1 MTDARPAE
9 RHARRALAIAA
20 VTLAIQNGILM
31 AFAVLYLPLIAEFGG
46 SRGEVATVQS
56 AALLLGGVSGPLVGW
71 AFDRLGPG
79 RLFQGGAVLG
89 VLAFALAS
97 RVDSLPLLVLTYGV
111 LGGLALAALGSQAN
125 LILAALWY
133 PGARG
138 RAIAVADLGT
148 GLGAFCFIPLGQA
161 LVSALG
167 WRETLLVWAALLML
181 IVLPLSAFQR
191 LPGDGHAG
199 RLAPREP
206 PAAWTVAG
214 AIRSR
219 PFWWLAATRF
229 FGAFAFPVLNVHMV
243 AYAIDQGIAPARAA
257 TALGAVSLVSLAG
270 RLTTGVLCDRLGR
283 AETLTIT
290 YASAAAGIGCLVLL
304 RTTAAP
310 WWLALY
316 VLFYGMAQGSTGIV
330 HSARAA
336 DVFTGASFGSIYGW
350 LALAVG
356 PGEALGAW
364 LGGTMYDVW
373 GSYLPAFGVVVLALA
388 AGVVS
393 MWRVRVPVSETR
405 DSGATST

>member
-1 MTDARPAE
+1 VTDARPAE

-148 GLGAFCFIPLGQA
+148 GFGAFCFIPLGQA

-206 PAAWTVAG
+206 PAA
-214 AIRSR
+214 
-219 PFWWLAATRF
+219 
-229 FGAFAFPVLNVHMV
+229 
-243 AYAIDQGIAPARAA
+243 
-257 TALGAVSLVSLAG
+257 
-270 RLTTGVLCDRLGR
+270 
-283 AETLTIT
+283 
-290 YASAAAGIGCLVLL
+290 
-304 RTTAAP
+304 
-310 WWLALY
+310 
-316 VLFYGMAQGSTGIV
+316 
-330 HSARAA
+330 
-336 DVFTGASFGSIYGW
+336 
-350 LALAVG
+350 
-356 PGEALGAW
+356 
-364 LGGTMYDVW
+364 
-373 GSYLPAFGVVVLALA
+373 
-388 AGVVS
+388 
-393 MWRVRVPVSETR
+393 
-405 DSGATST
+405 

>member
-1 MTDARPAE
+1 VTDARAIE
-9 RHARRALAIAA
+9 RRARRALAIAA

-148 GLGAFCFIPLGQA
+148 GFGAFCFIPLGQA

-167 WRETLLVWAALLML
+167 WRTTLLVWAALLL
-181 IVLPLSAFQR
+181 AIVLPLNAFQR
-191 LPGDGHAG
+191 LPGDGHGA
-199 RLAPREP
+199 RPAPTAPAVWTLAD
-206 PAAWTVAG
+206 AV
-214 AIRSR
+214 RSA

-229 FGAFAFPVLNVHMV
+229 FGACAFAVMNVHMV
-243 AYAIDQGIAPARAA
+243 AYAIGQRITPATAA
-257 TALGAVSLVSLAG
+257 TALGAVGLVSLAG
-270 RLTTGVLCDRLGR
+270 RLTTGVLCDRIGR

-290 YASAAAGIGCLVLL
+290 YASAAVGVGCLVLL
-304 RTTAAP
+304 GATAAP

-316 VLFYGMAQGSTGIV
+316 VLFYGLAQGSTGIV
-330 HSARAA
+330 HGARAA
-336 DVFTGASFGSIYGW
+336 DVFAGASLGSIYGW

-364 LGGTMYDVW
+364 LGGWTFDVW
-373 GSYLPAFGVVVLALA
+373 ASYLPAFGVVVLALLLGLVA
-388 AGVVS
+388 
-393 MWRVRVPVSETR
+393 MWRVRVSA
-405 DSGATST
+405 S